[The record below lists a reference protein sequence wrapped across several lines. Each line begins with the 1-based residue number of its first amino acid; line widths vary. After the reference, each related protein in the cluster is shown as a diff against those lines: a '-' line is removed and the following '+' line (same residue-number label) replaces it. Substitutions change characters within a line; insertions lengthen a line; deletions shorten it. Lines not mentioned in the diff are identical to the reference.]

1 MLTTVKTLLSVV
13 LRPVEVASFRAKVLA
28 NVVSAAFSV
37 IVVSVY
43 SKHSSQLATHSGP
56 LSKRLTMRCDGAVAR
71 MCLTLDGCSPALRL
85 AGRG

>member
-43 SKHSSQLATHSGP
+43 SNIQVSLRHIRARSEKGSLCAATV
-56 LSKRLTMRCDGAVAR
+56 LSHACA
-71 MCLTLDGCSPALRL
+71 
-85 AGRG
+85 